1 MPAASS
7 PKSTLQKPEF
17 ACFPV
22 SAFFTPA
29 FPICPRGFFPAH
41 PRLTSSSA
49 KKYRN
54 LLKKGIDKERN
65 LCFNTGTDD
74 MYDNIHAE
82 RDAAKAKAGNT
93 LEIVRIEKVSF
104 VNEVYKQLR
113 ELIVS
118 GTWKEGTKLAGE
130 NQLAKSF
137 VANPSNF
144 IHPDVSIHL
153 SVQAYERFIDFRNA
167 VEVSAMK
174 LSVKAAT
181 EEDFAHMQAC
191 LDAMERYTDDV
202 EKYSQADY
210 EYHLAIVKSAHNEFL
225 ERAFL
230 SNQNALTSLLFAMNS
245 LPKSHRF
252 GVDSHAL
259 ILQDLRDK
267 NIKSII
273 KRYNEMSEYNLVR
286 LSEFFERQEEKNR

>member
-1 MPAASS
+1 
-7 PKSTLQKPEF
+7 
-17 ACFPV
+17 
-22 SAFFTPA
+22 
-29 FPICPRGFFPAH
+29 
-41 PRLTSSSA
+41 
-49 KKYRN
+49 
-54 LLKKGIDKERN
+54 
-65 LCFNTGTDD
+65 

-130 NQLAKSF
+130 NQLAKSFQVSRVVIREALRMLRAEHLIVTQQGVGSF